1 VNIVLNPRLSEEQ
14 IHLIIK
20 YADTSYLLSREEW
33 LELLKAIDL
42 LGGSGLEYQGRWYT
56 FTSFYSRF
64 IDKVY
69 ATLFLR
75 DLVNLEDVTIQG
87 TSLLQS
93 YSSWILNTLATLGV
107 TEAVTRSERCL
118 LSFCIYWWTSFGK
131 GYIREIIIFR
141 DLEQSRIH
149 FVAHDLTAEEA
160 RFAPHNLIISG
171 MRGDVK
177 TSTYF
182 LHTARA
188 LAQQNDFY
196 ITRLYDAKRRQ
207 WLDVVF
213 MAPQT
218 WQIINGETTESTLE
232 YLPEILPS
240 AAHIRVGRKQ
250 FVVIGY
256 EDWKGKI
263 KAMQATKEGSEHAVE
278 N

>member
-1 VNIVLNPRLSEEQ
+1 M
-14 IHLIIK
+14 
-20 YADTSYLLSREEW
+20 
-33 LELLKAIDL
+33 KAIDL
-42 LGGSGLEYQGRWYT
+42 LGSSGLEYQGRWYT

-69 ATLFLR
+69 ATSFLR
-75 DLVNLEDVTIQG
+75 DLVNLDDVAATG
-87 TSLLQS
+87 TALLQS
-93 YSSWILNTLATLGV
+93 YSSRILSTLEDFGV
-107 TEAVTRSERCL
+107 TEAITRGERCL

-131 GYIREIIIFR
+131 GYIREVIIFR

-149 FVAHDLTAEEA
+149 FVAHDLTAEYA

-182 LHTARA
+182 LHTARV

-213 MAPQT
+213 MTPQT
-218 WQIINGETTESTLE
+218 WRIINGETIESTLE
-232 YLPEILPS
+232 HLPEILPS
-240 AAHIRVGRKQ
+240 ATHIRVGRNQ

-256 EDWKGKI
+256 EYWKRKI
-263 KAMQATKEGSEHAVE
+263 KAMQVE
-278 N
+278 PR